1 MSYYFKITTEKILWK
16 NHKERGILTL
26 KILVRLLE
34 RHDLAVALFA
44 ACQSKPSSSL
54 RSHLG
59 IFVLM

>member
-1 MSYYFKITTEKILWK
+1 
-16 NHKERGILTL
+16 L